1 MTSKKHTN
9 FNIQTQLVSIIRN
22 HSRFNFLYYLFLCLG
37 VFCSSTAQTQESVD
51 LLITNCRIIDGTGNP
66 WYYGEI
72 AIRDEQIYAIG
83 PTLNITAKQTID
95 ASRQVVCPGF
105 IDVHGHLES
114 SIFRRP
120 EAANFVYDGVTT
132 VVTGNCGNSLTDLT
146 AFFQELRDTS
156 ISINIASLVG
166 HNSVR
171 RQVMGASDR
180 IPTQTELDSMQS
192 IVKQAMQDGAV
203 GLSTGLIY
211 VPGTYAETA
220 EVVAL
225 AKVASAYEGIY
236 ASHMRNESH
245 DIKEAIAEAVNIG
258 KEANLPVEISHFKV
272 SARKLWGLSE
282 QTVQWIEDY
291 RQQGLDVTV
300 DQYPYTASSTTLAV
314 LLPTWSL
321 AGGTDSLDARLKVDA
336 IKQKIIA
343 EMKAQLAKDGETD
356 YTYCAISRCPFDQS
370 YNGKRISE
378 VTEMRTGDRTLDHQI
393 ETVLELVRQG
403 ERVQMVFHKMNEED
417 VARIMK
423 APFTMIASDAGIPQ
437 FGYSV
442 PHPRAYG
449 TNTRVLGKY
458 VREKGLLSLEDAIRK
473 MTSLPASRFKFK
485 DRGLL
490 RSGYKADIVIFDPD
504 TVTDQATFE
513 QPHAYPKGINTVI
526 VNGQITIADGVH
538 LGTRAGSVL
547 KNR

>member
-1 MTSKKHTN
+1 
-9 FNIQTQLVSIIRN
+9 
-22 HSRFNFLYYLFLCLG
+22 
-37 VFCSSTAQTQESVD
+37 
-51 LLITNCRIIDGTGNP
+51 
-66 WYYGEI
+66 
-72 AIRDEQIYAIG
+72 
-83 PTLNITAKQTID
+83 
-95 ASRQVVCPGF
+95 
-105 IDVHGHLES
+105 VHGHIEG

-120 EAANFVYDGVTT
+120 EAANFIYDGVTT
-132 VVTGNCGNSLTDLT
+132 IVTGNCGNSRTDLT
-146 AFFQELRDTS
+146 EFFDELRDSST
-156 ISINIASLVG
+156 SINIASLIG

-180 IPTQTELDSMQS
+180 QPTEVELDSMKV
-192 IVKQAMQDGAV
+192 IVDQAMQDGAV

-211 VPGTYAETA
+211 VPGTYAETS

-225 AKVASAYEGIY
+225 AKVASAYGGIY

-245 DIKEAIAEAVNIG
+245 EIGEAIAEAVNIG
-258 KEANLPVEISHFKV
+258 KEANLPVEISHFKI
-272 SARKLWGLSE
+272 SARKLWGFSE
-282 QTVQWIEDY
+282 RTVQLIEDY

-314 LLPTWSL
+314 LLPNWSL
-321 AGGTDSLDARLKVDA
+321 AGGTDSLDARLKVDT
-336 IKQKIIA
+336 IKQRIIRD
-343 EMKAQLAKDGETD
+343 MKAQLQKDGETD
-356 YTYCAISRCPFDQS
+356 YTYCAVSRCSFNED

-378 VTEMRTGDRTLDHQI
+378 VTEMRTGDQSLDHQI

-403 ERVQMVFHKMNEED
+403 ERVQMVFHKMDEED
-417 VARIMK
+417 VARIMQ

-458 VREKGLLSLEDAIRK
+458 VREKGLLPLEDAIRK
-473 MTSLPASRFKFK
+473 MTSLPASRFKFN

-490 RSGYKADIVIFDPD
+490 KPGYKADLVIFDPD
-504 TVTDQATFE
+504 TVTDRATFD
-513 QPHAYPKGINTVI
+513 QPHAYPTGIRTVI

-538 LGTRAGSVL
+538 LGTRAGYVL